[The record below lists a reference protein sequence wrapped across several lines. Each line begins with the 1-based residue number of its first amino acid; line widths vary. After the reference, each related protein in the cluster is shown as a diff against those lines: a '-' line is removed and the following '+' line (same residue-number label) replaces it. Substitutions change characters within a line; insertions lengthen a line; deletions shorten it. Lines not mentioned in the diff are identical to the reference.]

1 MKYSSLVQRVAPG
14 DDPSAPDPW
23 AVHELALIREA
34 NGEDIVFLSIGQEA
48 DEVTPA
54 VIVDAAIESLKNGR
68 HHYTQAS
75 GSDELR
81 IALTKYHEK
90 LTGQAVSI
98 DNATVFA
105 GAQNALFSVAQV
117 LLEAGDEVLMLEPYY
132 TTYSTTFAA
141 TGATIIEV
149 PLLAANS
156 YQLHVEQL
164 LAAISKNTRL
174 IVLNAPNNPMGQAY
188 SMEQYQTIID
198 ACIKHNIWLL
208 IDAVYTDIVDPALLS
223 HPQNIPGADK
233 LLITVGSLSKS
244 HRMTGW
250 RMGWAIAPKELS
262 GHLANLSMC
271 MHYGLA
277 PFIMDAAIVAIEQ
290 STNTPLLVRE
300 LLDKRRHVALTEMGD
315 IAPAVIHDTG
325 MGMFII
331 VDVEPLKLT
340 ALDFAMQLLEKHAV
354 AVLPCVGFGPTGKY
368 LVRIGLCVDDDK
380 LATACKQIQ
389 KFVKSLA

>member
-1 MKYSSLVQRVAPG
+1 M
-14 DDPSAPDPW
+14 
-23 AVHELALIREA
+23 
-34 NGEDIVFLSIGQEA
+34 
-48 DEVTPA
+48 
-54 VIVDAAIESLKNGR
+54 
-68 HHYTQAS
+68 
-75 GSDELR
+75 
-81 IALTKYHEK
+81 
-90 LTGQAVSI
+90 
-98 DNATVFA
+98 
-105 GAQNALFSVAQV
+105 

-141 TGATIIEV
+141 SGATIIEV
-149 PLLAANS
+149 ALLAANN
-156 YQLHVEQL
+156 YQLQVEQL
-164 LAAISKNTRL
+164 LEAITSNTRL
-174 IVLNAPNNPMGQAY
+174 IVLNSPNNPMGQSY
-188 SMEQYQTIID
+188 SMEQYKSIID
-198 ACIKHNIWLL
+198 ACVKQNIWLV
-208 IDAVYTDIVDPALLS
+208 IDAVYADIVDPELLS

-250 RMGWAIAPKELS
+250 RMGWAIAPSELS
-262 GHLANLSMC
+262 AHLENLSMC

-290 STNTPLLVRE
+290 STATPVLVRDV
-300 LLDKRRHVALTEMGD
+300 LNKRRKIALAEMGD

-331 VDVEPLKLT
+331 VDVEALNLT

-380 LATACKQIQ
+380 LATACKQIRE
-389 KFVKSLA
+389 FVKSLA

>member
-1 MKYSSLVQRVAPG
+1 MKYSSLTQRVAPG

-54 VIVDAAIESLKNGR
+54 VIVDAAIESLQSGR

-75 GSDELR
+75 GSDKLR
-81 IALTKYHEK
+81 NAVANYHKK
-90 LTGQAVSI
+90 LCGQTVGI
-98 DNATVFA
+98 DNCTVFA

-117 LLEAGDEVLMLEPYY
+117 LLETGDEVLMLEPYY

-141 TGATIIEV
+141 TGAKIIEV
-149 PLLAANS
+149 PLTAANR
-156 YQLHVEQL
+156 YQLQVEQL
-164 LAAISKNTRL
+164 LEAITNNTRL
-174 IVLNAPNNPMGQAY
+174 IVLNSPNNPMGQSY
-188 SMEQYQTIID
+188 SMEQYQGIID
-198 ACIKHNIWLL
+198 ACVQHNIWLL
-208 IDAVYTDIVDPALLS
+208 IDTVYADIVDPELLS
-223 HPQNIPGADK
+223 HPQTIPGADK
-233 LLITVGSLSKS
+233 ILITVGSLSKS

-250 RMGWAIAPKELS
+250 RMGWAVAPSELS
-262 GHLANLSMC
+262 DHLANLSVC

-290 STNTPLLVRE
+290 STGTPTLVRD
-300 LLDKRRHVALTEMGD
+300 LLDKRRGVALKEMGD

-380 LATACKQIQ
+380 LATACKKIQ
-389 KFVKSLA
+389 DFVKTLT